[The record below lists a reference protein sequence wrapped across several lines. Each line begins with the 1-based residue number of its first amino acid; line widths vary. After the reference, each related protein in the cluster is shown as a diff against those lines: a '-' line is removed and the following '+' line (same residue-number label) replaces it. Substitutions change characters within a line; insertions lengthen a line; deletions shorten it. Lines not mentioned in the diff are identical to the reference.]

1 MKKYTSSPLPFQGQ
15 KRGFVRLF
23 TEQIERI
30 DDNTIVVDLFGG
42 SGLLSHTVKYVNPN
56 IRVIWNDYDNYQDR
70 LDKIDETNELLDE
83 LRDLLVS
90 QPRKGKLPDVV
101 KDKIIDI
108 VSSKSCIDWNS
119 LSGNILFSMNYV
131 NSIEELKKETLYN
144 KVRKSEYS
152 CDGYLDGVERVS
164 MDYKDLYEQYKDD
177 KDVLFLL
184 DPPYLS
190 TDVGSYT
197 GEYWKLND
205 YLDVL
210 NCVKDSSFFYF
221 TSNKSNVLELVAW
234 IRDQGYYDYFKGAIF
249 ESRQNGTT
257 HNSQYTDIMVYRIV
271 SHLKSV

>member
-1 MKKYTSSPLPFQGQ
+1 MRKYTSSPLPFQGQ

-23 TEQIERI
+23 TEQVERL
-30 DDNTIVVDLFGG
+30 DDSTVVVDLFGG

-56 IRVIWNDYDNYQDR
+56 IRVIWNDYDNYQDH
-70 LDKIDETNELLDE
+70 LDNIVRTNELLSE
-83 LRDLLVS
+83 LRALLDNH
-90 QPRKGKLPDVV
+90 PRKGKLPDVV
-101 KDKIIDI
+101 KNEVIDI
-108 VSSKSCIDWNS
+108 VSSKAGVDWNT
-119 LSGNILFSMNYV
+119 LSGNVLFSMNYAHSV
-131 NSIEELKKETLYN
+131 EELKKETLYN
-144 KVRKSEYS
+144 KVRKSDYS
-152 CDGYLDGVERVS
+152 CDGYLQGVERVS
-164 MDYKDLYEQYKDD
+164 MDYKELYNQYKDD

-197 GEYWKLND
+197 ADYWKLND

-234 IRDQGYYDYFKGAIF
+234 IRDQGYYDYFKGATF

-257 HNSQYTDIMVYRIV
+257 HNSRYIDIMVHRIV